1 MLTIEIDSSPF
12 AYKCKGV
19 MNYIEENSSFHVGP
33 QKNDE
38 VIVSSGKASA
48 PYFSLFKG
56 IINGSELP

>member
-38 VIVSSGKASA
+38 VDEPAREIMEKSSVHSGKSRTVT
-48 PYFSLFKG
+48 KK
-56 IINGSELP
+56 